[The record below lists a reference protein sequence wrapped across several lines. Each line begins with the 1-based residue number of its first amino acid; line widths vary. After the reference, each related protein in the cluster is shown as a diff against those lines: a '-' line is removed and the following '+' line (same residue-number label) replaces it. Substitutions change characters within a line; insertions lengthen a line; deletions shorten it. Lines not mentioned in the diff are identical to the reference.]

1 MRTLKYL
8 TIIVNLPFFPPLSL
22 LSVFAASVLK
32 IGHYTATFLSEIL
45 IEALIEHHPQVSAA
59 SRITIFLIG
68 DVHGGSSV
76 WNQTIGGKVSRRQL
90 LWMFSYALPKP
101 LE

>member
-8 TIIVNLPFFPPLSL
+8 TVIVNLPFFPPLSL

-45 IEALIEHHPQVSAA
+45 IEALIEHHP
-59 SRITIFLIG
+59 
-68 DVHGGSSV
+68 
-76 WNQTIGGKVSRRQL
+76 
-90 LWMFSYALPKP
+90 
-101 LE
+101 